1 MANSRDP
8 LCFWA
13 QSILSTTSRSTSTGT
28 TTVLDVE
35 KLRLPSLEVN
45 SDSLAAN
52 RPWTYTGATGP
63 PTEANFEATLATEN
77 LLTSEEAVIAAAAA
91 EAVTLAKAA
100 LKVAKDVAL
109 LVSTNHSAKAESS
122 SPVSLETNAL

>member
-1 MANSRDP
+1 MDLICSISLMISWLIYAAKSRDP
-8 LCFWA
+8 LCFRA

-63 PTEANFEATLATEN
+63 PTEVRIG
-77 LLTSEEAVIAAAAA
+77 LLDI
-91 EAVTLAKAA
+91 
-100 LKVAKDVAL
+100 
-109 LVSTNHSAKAESS
+109 
-122 SPVSLETNAL
+122 